1 MARQFN
7 QFQAKTTT
15 SGENYSNGARKKK
28 KVLVQK
34 NVGSTMNGDIKTS
47 GNGRTDDDNTN

>member
-15 SGENYSNGARKKK
+15 SGENYSNVARKKK
-28 KVLVQK
+28 KG
-34 NVGSTMNGDIKTS
+34 VGSKKC
-47 GNGRTDDDNTN
+47 R